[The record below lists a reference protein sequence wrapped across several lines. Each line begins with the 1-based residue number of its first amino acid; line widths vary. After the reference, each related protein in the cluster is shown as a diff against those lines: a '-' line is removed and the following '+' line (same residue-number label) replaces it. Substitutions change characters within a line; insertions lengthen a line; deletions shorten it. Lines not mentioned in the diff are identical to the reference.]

1 MYMKILDKYKIPCDG
16 LDAIVEIIRSKN
28 EYVPLYKISLPEI
41 GEGTL
46 AIVDEI
52 REKLTIQIPVKT
64 SFNPQ
69 EYKRLIKQFKEKA
82 KALLAEYLKG
92 LDNNTMGYLAFYII
106 SEMLL
111 GRIEVLLR
119 DDSLE
124 EIVVNNSK
132 EPIWVYHKK
141 FGWLKTNMIINK
153 EIQIENYARMIGR
166 RVGRTINILEPL
178 MDAHLI
184 SGDRVNATLFPISTK
199 GNTLTIRLFK
209 RNPFTIPDLIKNGT
223 LNFETAAL
231 IWEAV
236 QYEISAIISGGTAS
250 GKTTFLNT
258 ILSFVPPNQRIIS
271 IEDTRE
277 LNLPKFLHWVP
288 LTVREPNPEGKG
300 GVTMLDLLVNS
311 LRMRP
316 DRVVIGEIRRERE
329 AEVLFE
335 AMHTGHSVYG
345 TLHANTATETIRRM
359 TSPPI
364 NLPIAEVEDLPMVL
378 VMYRHRRL
386 GIRRLFQVGEII
398 RGKDPNIVYQWK
410 PKGDKIKKIGD
421 LKRINGIMKLF
432 TGMSDREIKKD
443 IDSKIKVLKE
453 MVKENISGLEEVG
466 KRIKEYYVEG
476 K

>member
-1 MYMKILDKYKIPCDG
+1 MKLAQYNIPCDG
-16 LDAIVEIIRSKN
+16 LNAKVEIKRIPG
-28 EYVPLYKISLPEI
+28 EYVPIYKISLPFIE
-41 GEGTL
+41 EGTL
-46 AIVDEI
+46 AAMDEI
-52 REKLTIQIPVKT
+52 KRKLTSQVPVKT

-69 EYKRLIKQFKEKA
+69 EYKRLVEQFKEKA
-82 KALLAEYLKG
+82 KILLEKYLKG
-92 LDNNTMGYLAFYII
+92 IDEKTKGYLAFTIV

-111 GRIEVLLR
+111 GRIEILLK
-119 DDSLE
+119 DNLLE
-124 EIVVNNSK
+124 EIVINNSK
-132 EPIWVYHKK
+132 EPIWVYHKQ
-141 FGWLKTNMIINK
+141 FGWLKTNMIISS
-153 EIQIENYARMIGR
+153 ESQIENYARMIGR
-166 RVGRTINILEPL
+166 RVGRTINMLRPL
-178 MDAHLI
+178 MDAHLMT
-184 SGDRVNATLFPISTK
+184 GDRVNATLFPISTK
-199 GNTLTIRLFK
+199 GNTLTIRLFR

-223 LNFETAAL
+223 VNYETAAL

-236 QYEISAIISGGTAS
+236 QYEISAIVSGGTAS
-250 GKTTFLNT
+250 GKTTFLNA

-300 GVTMLDLLVNS
+300 AVTMLDLLVNS

-316 DRVVIGEIRRERE
+316 DRIVIGEIRRERE

-359 TSPPI
+359 VSPPI
-364 NLPIAEVEDLPMVL
+364 NLPKEEVEDLPMVL

-398 RGKDPNIVYQWK
+398 RGKNPNIVYQWQ
-410 PKGDKIKKIGD
+410 PKEDKIKKIGE

-432 TGMSDREIKKD
+432 TGMSDEEIKRD
-443 IDSKIKVLKE
+443 IDGKINVLKE
-453 MVKENISGLEEVG
+453 MVKKNISGLEEVG
-466 KRIKEYYVEG
+466 KRINQYYVEG